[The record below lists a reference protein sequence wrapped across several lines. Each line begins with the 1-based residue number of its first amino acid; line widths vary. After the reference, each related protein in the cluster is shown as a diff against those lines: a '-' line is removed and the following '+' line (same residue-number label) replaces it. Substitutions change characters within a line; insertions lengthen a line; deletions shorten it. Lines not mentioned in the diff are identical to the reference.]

1 MVATTPTTEPTQ
13 FYKGDSVSWE
23 KSLAHYPASEW
34 ALVYYLRGATV
45 LDVTCTAD
53 GDTHVAT
60 ISAAAS
66 DALTAGTYW
75 WQAIA
80 TKDSDVKTVGNGK
93 IEVLA
98 SLSDIATGTHD
109 GRSHVKKVLDALEA
123 VLENKATL
131 DQTSY
136 SIQGRSLSRM
146 SPDEILKW
154 YDRYKKLYADE
165 LRKEQ
170 LANGIQA
177 KSSKIQVRFNT

>member
-1 MVATTPTTEPTQ
+1 MVATTEPTQ
-13 FYKGDSVSWE
+13 FYKGDSVSWR
-23 KSLAHYPASEW
+23 KSLADYPASEW
-34 ALVYYLRGATV
+34 TLTYYIRGAV
-45 LDVTCTAD
+45 RLDVACAAD

-60 ISAAAS
+60 ISPANS
-66 DALTAGTYW
+66 DTLTAGTYW

-80 TKDSDVKTVGNGK
+80 TKSGEVKTVGNGQ

-98 SLSDIATGTHD
+98 SLQDITSGTHD

-146 SPDEILKW
+146 SPEELLKW

-165 LRKEQ
+165 QRAEQ
-170 LANGIQA
+170 MANGIQA
-177 KSSKIQVRFNT
+177 KSSKIKVRFNS